1 MTLMIL
7 HFWRLL
13 TYNPDYQ
20 LIGGIITP
28 HQQGVIDDE
37 VAGEEVGV
45 AVYGSSQDGLTVGAD
60 VQRVV
65 VDQLQEV
72 LIQQNHLTALLPRVC
87 LDVTVSQGAFEVK
100 HLQRTCHSSWHHRN
114 LQILLTKN
122 APFWSEWTKR
132 WFWPVELWNTAH
144 MTILTLYKC
153 LLCTPTLTSKHDC
166 SANHCCFD

>member
-1 MTLMIL
+1 MTFSTFSASHWVGSWHISSRGAAGCYITNMRKKVTNIWHWLMIL

-20 LIGGIITP
+20 LIGGIVTP

-45 AVYGSSQDGLTVGAD
+45 AVYGSSQYGFTVGAD

-72 LIQQNHLTALLPRVC
+72 LIQQNHLTALLPWVC
-87 LDVTVSQGAFEVK
+87 LDVAVSQGAFEVK
-100 HLQRTCHSSWHHRN
+100 HLQRTCHS
-114 LQILLTKN
+114 
-122 APFWSEWTKR
+122 
-132 WFWPVELWNTAH
+132 
-144 MTILTLYKC
+144 
-153 LLCTPTLTSKHDC
+153 
-166 SANHCCFD
+166 